1 MLRFFAIAILAF
13 YYNTAFN
20 QQCTNYNS
28 GVLAFEDYN
37 NPMLIGFAGS
47 EALPCIQNGILT
59 NVALPFKTFDS
70 VMVSG
75 VKQPV
80 YKMKLEQVSNLPC
93 GMCWTLS
100 PGQNPYVAGEYS
112 AILFHG
118 TPTGNVGQ
126 YVLQVLLSF
135 DTNGDG
141 AYDVLNM
148 SLFDIVGMPLIVRLI
163 GPDDLCG
170 AVNVNGQGLNCQ

>member
-1 MLRFFAIAILAF
+1 MIRLFAIAILAIYSGAGF
-13 YYNTAFN
+13 S
-20 QQCTNYNS
+20 QPCTNYNS
-28 GVLAFEDYN
+28 GMLAFEDYN
-37 NPMLIGFAGS
+37 NPMLTGFAGS
-47 EALPCIQNGILT
+47 EALPCVQSGILA

-118 TPTGNVGQ
+118 TATGTLGQ
-126 YVLQVLLSF
+126 YMLQVLLSF

-141 AYDVLNM
+141 VL
-148 SLFDIVGMPLIVRLI
+148 DIMNKPLNDITGLPLIIRLI
-163 GPDDLCG
+163 GPDDVCG
-170 AVNVNGQGLNCQ
+170 VVNGNGQGLTCQ